1 MSYRTVCDPADEE
14 REELKRMK
22 RQEVGRV
29 AMRAHMVFAHM
40 VLLSARD
47 YSPSE
52 IADLHEVS
60 HPTVY
65 K

>member
-14 REELKRMK
+14 HEELKRMK

-40 VLLSARD
+40 RATAQLREKS
-47 YSPSE
+47 
-52 IADLHEVS
+52 
-60 HPTVY
+60 VY
-65 K
+65 GL